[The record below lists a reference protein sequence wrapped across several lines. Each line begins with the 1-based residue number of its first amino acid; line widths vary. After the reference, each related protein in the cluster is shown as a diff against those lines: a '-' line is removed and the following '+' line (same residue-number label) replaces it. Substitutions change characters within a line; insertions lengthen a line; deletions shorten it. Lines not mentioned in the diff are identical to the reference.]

1 MPGPFT
7 SHLQQDTAYNPHQQ
21 MYGAPHPHQQYQQQH
36 PQQHPQQHQPQ
47 QVGYQPPT
55 SPSSPPP
62 PLVANGFYQA
72 PGGGQNFYGV
82 PQQPM
87 SPQHTGGVDPYAKGA
102 ETTTAVYEV
111 PGQQVY
117 PANPNQPPA
126 YYPANQNQ

>member
-7 SHLQQDTAYNPHQQ
+7 NHLQQDTAYNPHQQ
-21 MYGAPHPHQQYQQQH
+21 QMYGAPHPHQQY
-36 PQQHPQQHQPQ
+36 QHQPQ

-62 PLVANGFYQA
+62 PVVANGFYQA
-72 PGGGQNFYGV
+72 PDGGQNFYGV

-87 SPQHTGGVDPYAKGA
+87 SPQHTGGVDPYAKGG
-102 ETTTAVYEV
+102 ETTTVYEV

-126 YYPANQNQ
+126 YYPNQNH